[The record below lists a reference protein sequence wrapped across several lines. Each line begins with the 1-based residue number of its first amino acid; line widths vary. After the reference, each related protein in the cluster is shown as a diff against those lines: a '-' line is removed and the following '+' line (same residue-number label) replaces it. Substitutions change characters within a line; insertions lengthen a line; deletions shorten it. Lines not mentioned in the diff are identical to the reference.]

1 MRNDRKSFSG
11 GMLKPNKASY
21 VCRAHQ
27 NSTNIHGAHQN
38 STQSV
43 EPTKLPPNLCVT
55 HQNATQS
62 SDTQNLTQFTWVHKI
77 QPNLSRTTKNN
88 PTCTEPI
95 KNQLKL
101 CGTHQ
106 NASQSMWGPPKFH
119 PICMGPTK
127 KSTQSQSTRD
137 PPFFFPK
144 FTYGMHV

>member
-1 MRNDRKSFSG
+1 
-11 GMLKPNKASY
+11 MLQPNKASY

-43 EPTKLPPNLCVT
+43 EPTKIPPNLCAT

-62 SDTQNLTQFTWVHKI
+62 SDTQNLTQSTWVHKI
-77 QPNLSRTTKNN
+77 QPNLSRTPKNN

-95 KNQLKL
+95 KNNQNYVGPTKMPASL
-101 CGTHQ
+101 CGAHQ
-106 NASQSMWGPPKFH
+106 NASQSAWGLPKNQLNLNLQGIH
-119 PICMGPTK
+119 H
-127 KSTQSQSTRD
+127 
-137 PPFFFPK
+137 FFFPK